1 MASKLVELILSLNA
15 QGFVAGADQSR
26 AAANKLSNELRGIQ
40 QVAGQA
46 LSFAGIGIGAVEII
60 KLADSYG
67 QMTGKLKLATQYS
80 GDYAEVQDLLRN
92 SARETRSDL
101 GGTVDLYTKMSP
113 ALKGIGMNAQQ
124 SVGIITTINKAIGL
138 SGASSEAA
146 SAALVQLGQGFGSG
160 VLRGE
165 ELNSVMEQTP
175 ALAQAIADGLGV
187 PLGALRQ
194 LGAEGKLTAE
204 TVAQALQKVAD
215 QVDSDFSKMPTTV
228 GQAMTV
234 LRNEFM
240 TFIGETDKAS
250 GGTSVLANV
259 IMTVADEFRQAGTAV
274 LVFSS
279 VIKTMLVGLEASY
292 RILKILGTGLAAYAA
307 IAMEVIK
314 GNFSGAKAIWQDL
327 GKDIDAIL
335 SKPLSANPVDW
346 EEQKAQ
352 AVASGIKK
360 REGLEKQLAAEVKKL
375 EELKAFEAGKASD
388 NVAAKDKANIDAR
401 IADQQRLVEAVRKA
415 WQDSLSEAEKYA
427 NAAKEKLQ
435 KATDFRDAGKSS
447 AFNTGLKGL
456 SEEDQLAAKSQR
468 MTDLQGQGNY
478 EAARAR
484 MAALEGDIKKYDAA
498 AAVAEKRLKE
508 ALQLAQDIGD
518 VTSIEDIS
526 NTLAKNQEAGAG
538 LDNKKAAEAQAQA
551 ADQAKLLN
559 DLQAQL
565 EKLEKT
571 ARSIAVQADITQA
584 EGAITGLKQKLDEIK
599 DKTVTVTVNSVKSGG
614 AADLPVLDLSS
625 YGPGDPGIPA
635 RAYGGPLPGF
645 APHDRADN
653 VIYRGTPGEFLIQR
667 PTVKQPGARSFLY
680 DFNARG
686 MAALAD
692 WQLPRHAFGGELGG
706 SAIDRLNIPRLSD
719 TVSSNAVRAGGNT
732 VNLSLDGNRYAMTAS
747 DDVVAKLTAHMQRES
762 LRKGKRR

>member
-1 MASKLVELILSLNA
+1 VASKLVELILSLNA

-26 AAANKLSNELRGIQ
+26 AAANKLSNELRSIQ

-146 SAALVQLGQGFGSG
+146 ASGIYQLGQGISKGSLQMED
-160 VLRGE
+160 LR
-165 ELNSVMEQTP
+165 NIMESTP
-175 ALAQAIADGLGV
+175 TLAYALADGLGV
-187 PLGALRQ
+187 STSAL
-194 LGAEGKLTAE
+194 LKMATEGKLTAE
-204 TVAQALQKVAD
+204 VVAVALQKVAED
-215 QVDSDFSKMPTTV
+215 VDAKFAQLPKTV

-259 IMTVADEFRQAGTAV
+259 IMAVADEFRQAGPAV

-314 GNFSGAKAIWQDL
+314 GNFSGAKVIWQDL

-335 SKPLSANPVDW
+335 SKPLSANPFDW

-447 AFNTGLKGL
+447 AFNAGLKGL

-484 MAALEGDIKKYDAA
+484 MAALEGDIKKYDAS

-526 NTLAKNQEAGAG
+526 NTLAKNQESGAG
-538 LDNKKAAEAQAQA
+538 LDNKKAAEAQTQA
-551 ADQAKLLN
+551 ANQAKLLN

-565 EKLEKT
+565 EQLEKT

-584 EGAITGLKQKLDEIK
+584 EGAIKGLKQQLDEIK
-599 DKTVTVTVNSVKSGG
+599 DKTVTVTVNSVKSGA
-614 AADLPVLDLSS
+614 AADLPILDLSS

-706 SAIDRLNIPRLSD
+706 SAIDRLNVPRLSSAPAAASQ
-719 TVSSNAVRAGGNT
+719 SSKTPLVLDFGKLGRYQAEASTDVAGE
-732 VNLSLDGNRYAMTAS
+732 
-747 DDVVAKLTAHMQRES
+747 LTKALQS
-762 LRKGKRR
+762 AALRFGR

>member
-146 SAALVQLGQGFGSG
+146 ASGIYQLGQGISKGALQMED
-160 VLRGE
+160 LR
-165 ELNSVMEQTP
+165 NIMESTP
-175 ALAQAIADGLGV
+175 TLAYALADGLGV
-187 PLGALRQ
+187 STAAL
-194 LGAEGKLTAE
+194 LTMATEGKLTAE
-204 TVAQALQKVAD
+204 VVAQALQKVAD

-228 GQAMTV
+228 GQALTN

-240 TFIGETDKAS
+240 VFVGATDDAS
-250 GGTSVLANV
+250 GGTSALAGV
-259 IMTVADEFRQAGTAV
+259 INSIAEEFASAGPAVTA
-274 LVFSS
+274 FSTA
-279 VIKTMLVGLEASY
+279 IKIMVSGLDGAY
-292 RILKILGTGLAAYAA
+292 RMLKIVGIGLAAYAA
-307 IAMEVIK
+307 MASEVLK
-314 GNFSGAKAIWQDL
+314 GNFSGVKEIWNQL
-327 GKDIDAIL
+327 GKDIDAIVT
-335 SKPLSANPVDW
+335 KPLSSDPFDW
-346 EEQKAQ
+346 EEKKVQ
-352 AVASGIKK
+352 AVANGTKK
-360 REGLEKQLAAEVKKL
+360 REQLEVQLSELTKKL
-375 EELKAFEAGKASD
+375 EQLKAFESGKASD
-388 NVAAKDKANIDAR
+388 NVAANDKANIDAR

-447 AFNTGLKGL
+447 AFNAGLKGL
-456 SEEDQLAAKSQR
+456 SEEDQVAAKSQR

-584 EGAITGLKQKLDEIK
+584 EGAIKGLKEKLDEIK
-599 DKTVTVTVNSVKSGG
+599 DKTVTVTVNSVKSGA

-653 VIYRGTPGEFLIQR
+653 VIYRGTPGEFLVQR
-667 PTVKQPGARSFLY
+667 PTVKQPGARAFLY

-706 SAIDRLNIPRLSD
+706 SAIDRLNSPRLSAAPSA
-719 TVSSNAVRAGGNT
+719 TSQSSKTPLVLDFGKLGRYQAEASSDVAGELTKAVQRAALQFG
-732 VNLSLDGNRYAMTAS
+732 
-747 DDVVAKLTAHMQRES
+747 
-762 LRKGKRR
+762 RR

>member
-80 GDYAEVQDLLRN
+80 GDYAQVQDLLRN

-215 QVDSDFSKMPTTV
+215 QVDSDFSKMPVTV
-228 GQAMTV
+228 GQALTN

-240 TFIGETDKAS
+240 VFVGATDDAS
-250 GGTSVLANV
+250 GGTSALAGV
-259 IMTVADEFRQAGTAV
+259 INSIAEEFASAGPAVTA
-274 LVFSS
+274 FSTA
-279 VIKTMLVGLEASY
+279 IKIMVSGLDGAY
-292 RILKILGTGLAAYAA
+292 RMLKIVGIGLAAYAA
-307 IAMEVIK
+307 MASEALK
-314 GNFSGAKAIWQDL
+314 GNFSGVKEIWNQL
-327 GKDIDAIL
+327 GKDIDAIVT
-335 SKPLSANPVDW
+335 KPLSSDPFDW
-346 EEQKAQ
+346 EEKKVQ
-352 AVASGIKK
+352 AVANGTKK
-360 REGLEKQLAAEVKKL
+360 REQLEVQLSELTKKL
-375 EELKAFEAGKASD
+375 EQLKAFESGKASD

-447 AFNTGLKGL
+447 AFNAGLKGL
-456 SEEDQLAAKSQR
+456 SEEDQVAAKSQR

-538 LDNKKAAEAQAQA
+538 LDNKKAADAQSKA

-565 EKLEKT
+565 DQLEKT

-584 EGAITGLKQKLDEIK
+584 EGAIKGLKAQLDEIK
-599 DKTVTVTVNSVKSGG
+599 DKTVTVTVNSVKSGA

-667 PTVKQPGARSFLY
+667 PTVKQPGARAFLY

-692 WQLPRHAFGGELGG
+692 WKLPRHAFGGELGG
-706 SAIDRLNIPRLSD
+706 SAIDRLNVPRLSAPAAASQ
-719 TVSSNAVRAGGNT
+719 SSKTPLVLDFGKLGRYQAEASSDVAGELTKAVQRAALQFGRG
-732 VNLSLDGNRYAMTAS
+732 
-747 DDVVAKLTAHMQRES
+747 
-762 LRKGKRR
+762 